1 MSLETHFFT
10 QHLQK
15 YQTSS
20 NKIDKNLA
28 QLLSD
33 TVDAISKFLN
43 GAEYQETDEKSDVYE
58 LIPSVDS
65 QMLQAHRYYYCKPCN
80 QSIKSSSSSF
90 KEHFYGNKHLKRLR
104 EFDSSIRLPKKLQ
117 NAQQEESQNASKSE
131 QAKNRLGRK
140 ERLNSA
146 PSQVSAK
153 LPKRMAEFLCGVDID
168 NLVGSLIADG
178 NRIKNSQVHVRVM
191 DLLVHRLR
199 PRFPGVKIY
208 PFGSTV
214 IGMGRQDG
222 DLDIFIDTDN
232 CFSGKPGKRRMKDAI
247 HLTQR
252 CLMGQSHHWKNFEPV
267 THARTPILRVYCHAE
282 RIECDLSFS
291 NGLST
296 CNTNLIGYFIELQPV
311 CKKLAM
317 FAKYWAYELNL
328 GLNSYLISLMVIF
341 YLQQERILPSVKMLQ
356 DACDKP
362 TYIDGWR
369 VDIFTLSLQQLKIPL
384 ITDFKKYLI
393 GFFRFYGHQFNYDKH
408 TISILAGIP
417 IDKAIFD
424 HSKVDELPKIFDT
437 FKAYMSQIDVDEADD
452 VEDLFAHYK
461 PLVIQDPFELCHNVA
476 KGVPQTKLVKI
487 INFMQQ
493 SHEIFVERARV

>member
-28 QLLSD
+28 QLLSN
-33 TVDAISKFLN
+33 TVDAISSFLN
-43 GAEYQETDEKSDVYE
+43 NAEYQETDEKSDVYE
-58 LIPSVDS
+58 LIPSVDN

-80 QSIKSSSSSF
+80 QSIKSSSQSF

-104 EFDSSIRLPKKLQ
+104 EFDNSMGQPRKLQ
-117 NAQQEESQNASKSE
+117 NAQQEESRSVDNSE
-131 QAKNRLGRK
+131 EAKNKPRRK

-146 PSQVSAK
+146 PSQVTAK
-153 LPKRMAEFLCGVDID
+153 LPKRMVDFLCVVDVD
-168 NLVGSLIADG
+168 NLVGRLIADG
-178 NRIKNSQVHVRVM
+178 NRIKNSQVHKRVSQM
-191 DLLVHRLR
+191 LHHRLSS
-199 PRFPGVKIY
+199 RFPGVKIY

-222 DLDIFIDTDN
+222 DLDIFIDIDN
-232 CFSGKPGKRRMKDAI
+232 CFTGKPGKRRMKDAI
-247 HLTQR
+247 HQTQR
-252 CLMGQSHHWKNFEPV
+252 CLMGQSHHWNNFEPV
-267 THARTPILRVYCHAE
+267 THARTPILRVYCQIE
-282 RIECDLSFS
+282 KIECDLSFS

-296 CNTNLIGYFIELQPV
+296 CNTRLIGYFIELQPV

-317 FAKYWAYELNL
+317 FAKYWAYELQL
-328 GLNSYLISLMVIF
+328 GLNSYLITLMVIF
-341 YLQQERILPSVKMLQ
+341 YLQQERILPSVKVLQ
-356 DACDKP
+356 DASNQQKF
-362 TYIDGWR
+362 IDGWR
-369 VDIFTLSLQQLKIPL
+369 IDFYPLSLQELKIPL

-393 GFFRFYGHQFNYDKH
+393 GFFYFYGFQFNFDKH

-424 HSKVDELPKIFDT
+424 HGKEDQLPKIFDT
-437 FKAYMSQIDVDEADD
+437 FKAYMAQIDVDEADD
-452 VEDLFAHYK
+452 VEDLFANYK

-487 INFMQQ
+487 TNFMQR
-493 SHEIFVERARV
+493 SYEILVARTRN